1 MKFKNIKYIG
11 CGLITVLTVTAC
23 SDVVNYSDNLEDVFA
38 SNGAPVIN
46 AIYDVQDTASI
57 PTPLTGGLLNE
68 MLRISGENLSYV
80 KKVTFNGLDVD
91 LRSIYA
97 ESKNSYLKVPR
108 KIPQSV
114 TDTLVYETE
123 KGIVTRYF
131 PVSIPK
137 MSVTGLHNEF
147 AMKGDKVQV
156 SGANFDLFG
165 FNDTTATS
173 KATILI
179 TNVDSGY
186 TQQIK
191 TDSITEEYMGIAI
204 PKKCPENSLIT
215 FTWYEMGV
223 KYTKTIPYKMTKDLM
238 FGNFKGDLGW
248 WNDWGKGLVSDGTA
262 SGAPASLG
270 YNYLRVKGTFDSWSW
285 NSTGFGLIWSFADAS
300 ANPSNYVVKF
310 EVNTNSSYPFYNYG
324 DNGASG
330 AKNGGYDITLNGS
343 KTLCQ
348 FDPVSSGL
356 TNTYGKW
363 VTVSMPLDQMCID
376 AVPVVGNW
384 CSLEFV
390 LQPNTADSWKI
401 DHSFGQFRIEPKNY

>member
-11 CGLITVLTVTAC
+11 CGLMTALTMAAC

-46 AIYDVQDTASI
+46 AIYDVQDTAST

-68 MLRISGENLSYV
+68 MLRINGENLSYV
-80 KKVTFNGLDVD
+80 KKVTFNGLEVDV
-91 LRSIYA
+91 RSIYA

-123 KGIVTRYF
+123 KGVVTRYF

-137 MSVTGLHNEF
+137 MSVTGLRNEF

-156 SGANFDLFG
+156 NGANFDLFG

-223 KYTKTIPYKMTKDLM
+223 KYTKTIPYRMTKNLM

-285 NSTGFGLIWSFADAS
+285 NSTGFGLNWSFADAS
-300 ANPSNYVVKF
+300 VNPSNYVV
-310 EVNTNSSYPFYNYG
+310 NP
-324 DNGASG
+324 
-330 AKNGGYDITLNGS
+330 
-343 KTLCQ
+343 
-348 FDPVSSGL
+348 
-356 TNTYGKW
+356 
-363 VTVSMPLDQMCID
+363 
-376 AVPVVGNW
+376 
-384 CSLEFV
+384 
-390 LQPNTADSWKI
+390 
-401 DHSFGQFRIEPKNY
+401 H